1 MLIIGEK
8 INTVN
13 ARVRRAVEERDGSYI
28 QHLARSQAEAGAHVI
43 DVNVGGLPGVE
54 PELMQW
60 AVGVVQEVTD
70 LPLAID
76 STDPQTIHAG
86 LAACA
91 HPERAWANSVTL
103 EKDRLRG
110 ILPLVC
116 EYGCTVVA
124 LCIDER
130 GVPGDPA
137 GRVEVAKHLVD
148 EMQRWGIPLD
158 RVYIDCL
165 VQPVSVEPEAARVS
179 LETVRAVQVELP
191 GIKTAICLSGIS
203 YGLPARRA
211 LNRAFLP
218 PLLEAGVDAIFLD
231 PLDRALGTVLRASR
245 VLFGGDPLGLE
256 YIAAYRAGQLE

>member
-13 ARVRRAVEERDGSYI
+13 ARVHRAVEERDASYI
-28 QHLARSQAEAGAHVI
+28 QHLARSQAEAGADVI
-43 DVNVGGLPGVE
+43 DVNVGGLPGAE

-60 AVGVVQEVTD
+60 AVGLVQEVTD

-76 STDPQTIHAG
+76 STDPETIRAG

-91 HPERAWANSVTL
+91 HPESAWANSVTL
-103 EKDRLRG
+103 EEERLKG
-110 ILPLVC
+110 ILPLVR

-124 LCIDER
+124 LCIDKR
-130 GVPGDPA
+130 GVPSDAA
-137 GRVEVAKHLVD
+137 GRVEVAKRLID
-148 EMQRWGIPLD
+148 EMQRWGIPLE

-165 VQPVSVEPEAARVS
+165 IQPVSVQPIAARVS
-179 LETVRAVQVELP
+179 LETIRAVRAALP

-203 YGLPARRA
+203 FGLPARRV

-218 PLLEAGVDAIFLD
+218 PLMEAGVDAIFLD
-231 PLDRALGTVLRASR
+231 PLDHALMTVLRASR
-245 VLFGGDPLGLE
+245 VLFGEDLLGLE